1 MVCGK
6 IAVALGFG
14 RAALVLLFAVSGGA
28 ASEKLSYLTNLPFAD
43 VDLRRV
49 QNDAH
54 V

>member
-1 MVCGK
+1 MTS
-6 IAVALGFG
+6 LGFG
-14 RAALVLLFAVSGGA
+14 REALGSLFAVSGGA
-28 ASEKLSYLTNLPFAD
+28 ASEKLSYLTNLPFPD